1 MVKTRAQVEEDNR
14 LSPYRTT
21 RKLKLAISSAQS
33 QKFNPRN
40 HENNW
45 HPVWGH
51 VMHELLRPYDNLIP
65 YVQYAQWRS
74 EDGVL
79 PEMSHRKAATPD
91 NAGDL
96 NAREDTEESAS
107 QTDIERPESPTPI
120 DRVLRSRGSNPP
132 ATPNRAAN
140 RNAAYYAHSD
150 EEYEPRKN
158 NRSTAPTK
166 AQERLMASTSSN
178 RTIMVPMDDEYPDLA
193 VLHSVVKEMSKRG
206 TAKFS
211 KDKVKVRNAKRFDLQ
226 TVHLC
231 PALLGE
237 MKRNVSRHEEIEDL
251 ANQRVEENEN
261 LIRRRIFNAI
271 DQMSGYLGTF
281 FKRYPNIHE
290 IVALVTAGPYWQY
303 KLYQKEAF
311 FVFWDDENMKFQGDI
326 LVMRHKSTAFAASF
340 GQKVYE
346 LGTEESD
353 EALTQMRDR
362 YLDHLSKE

>member
-1 MVKTRAQVEEDNR
+1 MVKTRAQVEEDNQ

-21 RKLKLAISSAQS
+21 QKLKLAISSAQS
-33 QKFNPRN
+33 HKFNPRN

-51 VMHELLRPYDNLIP
+51 VMHELLTPYDNLIP

-79 PEMSHRKAATPD
+79 PEMSHRQAATAD

-96 NAREDTEESAS
+96 NAQEDTDESAS
-107 QTDIERPESPTPI
+107 QTDTDSSESPIPI
-120 DRVLRSRGSNPP
+120 NL
-132 ATPNRAAN
+132 
-140 RNAAYYAHSD
+140 
-150 EEYEPRKN
+150 
-158 NRSTAPTK
+158 
-166 AQERLMASTSSN
+166 
-178 RTIMVPMDDEYPDLA
+178 
-193 VLHSVVKEMSKRG
+193 KEMSKRG
-206 TAKFS
+206 TANFS
-211 KDKVKVRNAKRFDLQ
+211 KDKVKVRNAKRFGLQ

-237 MKRNVSRHEEIEDL
+237 MKANVSRHKEIENL
-251 ANQRVEENEN
+251 ANQRVEENEKP
-261 LIRRRIFNAI
+261 IRRLLFDAI
-271 DQMSGYLGTF
+271 EQMGGYLGTF

-290 IVALVTAGPYWQY
+290 IVALVTVGPYWQY

-311 FVFWDDENMKFQGDI
+311 FVFWDEEKMKFQGDVF
-326 LVMRHKSTAFAASF
+326 VMRHKRTAFAASF
-340 GQKVYE
+340 GQNFYE

>member
-1 MVKTRAQVEEDNR
+1 MVKTRAQVEEDNQ
-14 LSPYRTT
+14 LSPFRTT

-65 YVQYAQWRS
+65 YLQYAQWRS

-79 PEMSHRKAATPD
+79 PEMSHRKAATPH
-91 NAGDL
+91 NADL
-96 NAREDTEESAS
+96 DAREDTEDSAS
-107 QTDIERPESPTPI
+107 QTDIEPPESPTPV
-120 DRVLRSRGSNPP
+120 DRVLRSRGNNPP
-132 ATPNRAAN
+132 VTPNRAAN
-140 RNAAYYAHSD
+140 HNAAYYAHSD
-150 EEYEPRKN
+150 EEDGPSKN
-158 NRSTAPTK
+158 NRNALPTK
-166 AQERLMASTSSN
+166 ALERAMASTSSN
-178 RTIMVPMDDEYPDLA
+178 RTMLVSMDDEYPDLA
-193 VLHSVVKEMSKRG
+193 VLHSVVKEMSRRG
-206 TAKFS
+206 TAKFP

-237 MKRNVSRHEEIEDL
+237 MKTNVSRHEEIEEL
-251 ANQRVEENEN
+251 ANQRVENHEE
-261 LIRRRIFNAI
+261 LIRKRLFTAI
-271 DQMSGYLGTF
+271 EQMGGYLGTF

-303 KLYQKEAF
+303 MLYQREAF
-311 FVFWDDENMKFQGDI
+311 LVFWDEVNMKFQGDAI
-326 LVMRHKSTAFAASF
+326 VKWHTRAAFAASF
-340 GQKVYE
+340 GIKFYE

-353 EALTQMRDR
+353 EALTQMRER

>member
-1 MVKTRAQVEEDNR
+1 MVKTRAQVEEDNQ
-14 LSPYRTT
+14 LSPFRTT

-65 YVQYAQWRS
+65 YLQYAQWRS

-79 PEMSHRKAATPD
+79 PEMSHRKAATPH
-91 NAGDL
+91 NADL
-96 NAREDTEESAS
+96 DAREDTEDSAS
-107 QTDIERPESPTPI
+107 QTDIEPPESPTPV
-120 DRVLRSRGSNPP
+120 DHEEDGPSKN
-132 ATPNRAAN
+132 N
-140 RNAAYYAHSD
+140 RNAL
-150 EEYEPRKN
+150 
-158 NRSTAPTK
+158 PTK
-166 AQERLMASTSSN
+166 ALERAMASTSSN
-178 RTIMVPMDDEYPDLA
+178 RTMLVSMDDEYPDLA
-193 VLHSVVKEMSKRG
+193 VLHSVVKEMSRRG
-206 TAKFS
+206 TAKFP

-237 MKRNVSRHEEIEDL
+237 MKTNVSRHEEIEEL
-251 ANQRVEENEN
+251 ANQRVENHEE
-261 LIRRRIFNAI
+261 LIRKRLFTAI
-271 DQMSGYLGTF
+271 EQMGGYLGTF
-281 FKRYPNIHE
+281 FKRYSNIHE

-303 KLYQKEAF
+303 MLYQREAF
-311 FVFWDDENMKFQGDI
+311 LVFWDEVNMKFQGDAI
-326 LVMRHKSTAFAASF
+326 VKWHTRAAFAASF
-340 GQKVYE
+340 GIKFYE

-353 EALTQMRDR
+353 EALMQMRER